1 VLQTLVNAIA
11 LGSAYALLAL
21 GFVLILNAT
30 SAVNFAQGDMVMAG
44 GYVAIAAA
52 TVLPVP
58 GIALLPLVLAAM
70 VALGLVFSLL
80 AYFPLK
86 SRPPVS
92 VFISTIALGIIFQNT
107 ANAIFGAAPRGPYV
121 TGGAAPGAP
130 PPLFAAGQLALGPVT
145 LPGQSA
151 AVIAVAAL
159 LILGQ
164 WWLFARTRLGRQLR
178 ATAQD
183 RAMAEAVGIRV
194 NWMIAFT
201 FGLAAALAGAAGLLL
216 ANTFFV
222 SPTDGTN
229 YIIKAYIAV
238 TIGGWGSIA
247 GAVAGALLIALFEVI
262 FPSLPLYLPL
272 VDRNAPWVQA
282 VFSHT
287 VSTIILYVVVLVI
300 LFFRPQGLF
309 GEVVQRRA

>member
-1 VLQTLVNAIA
+1 VLQTLVNALA

-30 SAVNFAQGDMVMAG
+30 GAVNFTQGDMVMAG
-44 GYVAIAAA
+44 GYIAIALA

-58 GIALLPLVLAAM
+58 GIVLLPFVLAAM
-70 VALGLVFSLL
+70 IVLGLVFSLA
-80 AYFPLK
+80 AYFPLQ

-107 ANAIFGAAPRGPYV
+107 ANAIFGAAPR
-121 TGGAAPGAP
+121 AA
-130 PPLFAAGQLALGPVT
+130 PPLFRGGELALGPVA

-159 LILGQ
+159 LIGGQ

-183 RAMAEAVGIRV
+183 RDMAQAVGIRV

-238 TIGGWGSIA
+238 TIGGWGSLA

-262 FPSLPLYLPL
+262 YPSVPLFLPF
-272 VDRNAPWVQA
+272 VDPNAAWVQGA
-282 VFSHT
+282 FSHT